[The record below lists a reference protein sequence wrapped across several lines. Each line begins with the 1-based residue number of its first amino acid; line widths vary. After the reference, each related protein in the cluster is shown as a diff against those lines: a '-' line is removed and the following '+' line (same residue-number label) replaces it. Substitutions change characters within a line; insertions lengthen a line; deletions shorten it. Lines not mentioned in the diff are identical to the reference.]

1 MTRLVARVVMW
12 LALAAVIV
20 VAGGHFIYYLYRWEW
35 GRAGIAGS
43 GFTAALILG
52 STFLFLNRVQRIERR
67 LDQILLAQQATA
79 QQPVART
86 AEPAGPPG
94 IEPRP
99 DFPWLTTTRPQLL
112 GVLALVA
119 YDPPRPSVFIP
130 VFLAAGL
137 AISAAAGVV
146 ERIAAL
152 RYRER
157 AVAGTGAARQ
167 SAQDGAPQ
175 TVREV
180 IAARPR
186 RLLVAFPVVGII
198 ITGLV
203 VGGLYVVSHYWS
215 QPIGPGVTTM
225 TVEVSSRGPTYP
237 AIDVVESVGRYCSMN
252 SGVAV
257 RYLGVAPGPG
267 ESTLLRLTPL
277 LDEDAQDRFV
287 GCVEDAVLEWHS
299 LDVTGTTLDPR

>member
-1 MTRLVARVVMW
+1 MTRLVAKVVMW

-52 STFLFLNRVQRIERR
+52 STFLFLNRIQRIERR
-67 LDQILLAQQATA
+67 LDQIVLAQQATA
-79 QQPVART
+79 QQST
-86 AEPAGPPG
+86 ASTAAPAGPPG

-99 DFPWLTTTRPQLL
+99 DFPWLTTTRPQLV
-112 GVLALVA
+112 GVLALVV

-152 RYRER
+152 RYRAR
-157 AVAGTGAARQ
+157 AA
-167 SAQDGAPQ
+167 GAPP

-186 RLLVAFPVVGII
+186 RSLVAFPAVGII

-203 VGGLYVVSHYWS
+203 VGGLYVISHYWS

-252 SGVAV
+252 SGVGV
-257 RYLGVAPGPG
+257 RYLGVAEGPG
-267 ESTLLRLTPL
+267 ESTLLRLAPL

-299 LDVTGTTLDPR
+299 LDVTGTALDPR

>member
-1 MTRLVARVVMW
+1 MTRLVAKAVMW

-20 VAGGHFIYYLYRWEW
+20 VAGGHFVYYLYGWEW
-35 GRAGIAGS
+35 GRAGIAGT

-52 STFLFLNRVQRIERR
+52 STFLFLGRIQRIERR

-79 QQPVART
+79 SAG
-86 AEPAGPPG
+86 EPAGPPD

-112 GVLALVA
+112 GILALVA

-137 AISAAAGVV
+137 AISATAGVV
-146 ERIAAL
+146 ERVAAL
-152 RYRER
+152 RYREGP
-157 AVAGTGAARQ
+157 AAGTGAARQ
-167 SAQDGAPQ
+167 AASAGAPP
-175 TVREV
+175 TAREV
-180 IAARPR
+180 IAAQPR
-186 RLLVAFPVVGII
+186 RWLVVFPVVGII

-203 VGGLYVVSHYWS
+203 VGGLYVISHYWS
-215 QPIGPGVTTM
+215 KPIGPGVTTM

-237 AIDVVESVGRYCSMN
+237 AIEVVESVGRYCSVN
-252 SGVAV
+252 TGTGV

-267 ESTLLRLTPL
+267 ESTLLRLAPL

-287 GCVEDAVLEWHS
+287 GCVEDAVLEWHR